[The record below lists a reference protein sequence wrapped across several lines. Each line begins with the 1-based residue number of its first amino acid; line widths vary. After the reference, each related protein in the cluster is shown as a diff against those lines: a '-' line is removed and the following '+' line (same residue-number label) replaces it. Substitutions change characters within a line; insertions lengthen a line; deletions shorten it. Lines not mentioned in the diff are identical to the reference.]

1 MTKTIRQQEVNS
13 SVAIEDYLKAILRL
27 TKEGGR
33 ASTTA
38 LAKQLSVEPAAV
50 SQMVKILAERGWV
63 EHKPYYGT
71 KLTEAGQKIA
81 EEMVRHHR
89 LLERYLC
96 DYLGYSPEEAHQE
109 AERLEHHISEEFEA
123 RIARLMNEPST
134 CPHGQPIPPKQDK
147 N

>member
-1 MTKTIRQQEVNS
+1 MSKTIRQQEVKS

-27 TKEGGR
+27 TEDGNR
-33 ASTTA
+33 ANTTA
-38 LAKQLSVEPAAV
+38 LAKQLNVEPAAV
-50 SQMVKILAERGWV
+50 SQMIKILAERGWV
-63 EHKPYYGT
+63 EYKPYHGV
-71 KLTEAGQKIA
+71 KLTEAGQEIA

-96 DYLGYSPEEAHQE
+96 DHLGYSPEEAHHE

-123 RIARLMNEPST
+123 RIAHLMDEPST

>member
-1 MTKTIRQQEVNS
+1 MTKTIRQQETKS

-27 TKEGGR
+27 TEEGGR
-33 ASTTA
+33 ANTTV
-38 LAKQLSVEPAAV
+38 LAKQLKVEPAAV
-50 SQMVKILAERGWV
+50 SQMMKILADRGWV
-63 EHKPYYGT
+63 EYKPYYGAI
-71 KLTEAGQKIA
+71 LTEEGKIIA

-96 DYLGYSPEEAHQE
+96 DHLGYSPEEAHHE

-134 CPHGQPIPPKQDK
+134 CPHGQPIPPKQTK